1 MNSNL
6 GSVVAAGRT
15 MAAKATSR
23 KWVLTAVALFFVLQ
37 LYFVRELLAA
47 ELLFG
52 VAFGIVFL
60 IVAAF
65 YIVGTIGERS
75 LGLTEAGVRAL
86 AQSARRGYAG
96 IEDLSKRPFHRPHS
110 ESAR

>member
-1 MNSNL
+1 MNAKL
-6 GSVVAAGRT
+6 GRAVAGGRSL
-15 MAAKATSR
+15 MRKATSR
-23 KWVLTAVALFFVLQ
+23 KWVLSAVALFFILQ

-52 VAFGIVFL
+52 MVFGVVFL

-86 AQSARRGYAG
+86 AQSARRGYTG
-96 IEDLSKRPFHRPHS
+96 IEELSKRPFRRPHS